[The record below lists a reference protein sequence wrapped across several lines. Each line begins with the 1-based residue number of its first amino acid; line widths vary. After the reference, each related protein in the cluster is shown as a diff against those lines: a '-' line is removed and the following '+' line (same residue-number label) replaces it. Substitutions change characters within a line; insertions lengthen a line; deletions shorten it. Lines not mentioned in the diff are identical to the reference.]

1 MTDAMK
7 SLSKHALKAVN
18 SLYSIFSRVKTKL
31 LLFDR
36 MVEPILLYCAEV
48 VGIYNTDVLD
58 RIQMKFC
65 KKILG
70 DQIWLYLENWEDIR
84 YLSYVKREF

>member
-7 SLSKHALKAVN
+7 SLSEHALKAVN
-18 SLYSIFSRVKTKL
+18 SLYSIFSRIKCDVNTRL
-31 LLFDR
+31 LLLDR
-36 MVEPILLYCAEV
+36 NVEPILLYCAAV
-48 VGIYNTDVLD
+48 FVIYNTNVLD

-70 DQIWLYLENWEDIR
+70 
-84 YLSYVKREF
+84 VKMSTPNMAVLGELGR